1 VEAVAKKD
9 VVKNTVLR
17 SSQRLGFSRRCFLIA
32 ATKSSLCFPVGI
44 RSVVTEQASSNEREV
59 RSREDYGIPF
69 SWRGA
74 FPVARMIDKSRS
86 PALTAARRCGP
97 RELVG
102 YENVESTQP
111 ITIGVLS
118 ERTGVGI
125 ETIRYY
131 ERIGI
136 LPKPPRTLADTDTM
150 PKKIDRA

>member
-1 VEAVAKKD
+1 
-9 VVKNTVLR
+9 
-17 SSQRLGFSRRCFLIA
+17 
-32 ATKSSLCFPVGI
+32 
-44 RSVVTEQASSNEREV
+44 
-59 RSREDYGIPF
+59 
-69 SWRGA
+69 
-74 FPVARMIDKSRS
+74 
-86 PALTAARRCGP
+86 LTAARRCGP

-111 ITIGVLS
+111 ITIGMLS